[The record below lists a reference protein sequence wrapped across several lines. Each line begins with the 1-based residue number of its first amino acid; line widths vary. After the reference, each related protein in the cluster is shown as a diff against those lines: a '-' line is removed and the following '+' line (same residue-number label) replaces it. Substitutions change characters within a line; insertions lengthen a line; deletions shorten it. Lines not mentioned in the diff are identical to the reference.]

1 MPYVP
6 PHIRRA
12 AAEAGVTVEE
22 FLAAKAAANAEEAER
37 RRPRNVGIVA
47 RHEPGGEGAGGVGGG
62 IARRHS
68 SSSNRRRRTRRIQH
82 SGRRVR
88 VNLNTGHGV
97 NEVHPPHVEPNEVHN
112 TRGAAYRVERHSPAL
127 ANAAAMEAYAQ
138 RIRRK
143 TLANVMATRAE
154 VVGGNAAT
162 LAAINAALSDLS
174 ARAALNA
181 SNAVAIASIGQQL
194 KDLLDGT
201 E

>member
-1 MPYVP
+1 MPYIP

-22 FLAAKAAANAEEAER
+22 YLAAKAVANAEEAER
-37 RRPRNVGIVA
+37 RRPRNLGVMA
-47 RHEPGGEGAGGVGGG
+47 RHEPGGGGG
-62 IARRHS
+62 GGTARRHS

-82 SGRRVR
+82 SGRRIR

-97 NEVHPPHVEPNEVHN
+97 NEVHPPKVEPDETHN
-112 TRGAAYRVERHSPAL
+112 TRGAEYRVERRSPAL

-154 VVGGNAAT
+154 VADGNAAT
-162 LAAINAALSDLS
+162 LAALNAALADLS

-194 KDLLDGT
+194 KELLDGT